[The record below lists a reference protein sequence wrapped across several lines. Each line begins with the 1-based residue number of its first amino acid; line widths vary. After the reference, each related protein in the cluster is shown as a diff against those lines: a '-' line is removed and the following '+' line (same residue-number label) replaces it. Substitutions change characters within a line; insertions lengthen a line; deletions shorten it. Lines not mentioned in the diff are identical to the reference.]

1 MENKTIQKTHTAN
14 EMWQIRALQFP
25 EIERHDYDDYVSFC
39 GTRDALKLSGLVP
52 IGTMF
57 PDECNA
63 KRGVRWRSST
73 GRRFVLSKGCG
84 PTGSFRL
91 TIFATPAEK
100 RQMSNARRVAVEV
113 KAIDRSLRS
122 MDISEQEFRESM
134 RRFIPAG
141 WRAVR
146 DQGTMQ
152 DAWEYSPEVMSALQ
166 ARFND
171 IHALLTT
178 GEVVRKP
185 DSVNALKAR
194 KAALQDGRLQSW
206 IASLHA

>member
-1 MENKTIQKTHTAN
+1 MNATIREAETAN
-14 EMWQIRALQFP
+14 GWKQIRSLQFP
-25 EIERHDYDDYVSFC
+25 DIERHDYDDYVSFC
-39 GTRDALKLSGLVP
+39 GTRDALRSSGLVP
-52 IGTMF
+52 NGTMF

-73 GRRFVLSKGCG
+73 GRRFVLSKGWG
-84 PTGSFRL
+84 PTGTFRL
-91 TIFATPAEK
+91 TIFATPVEK
-100 RQMSNARRVAVEV
+100 RQMSNARRVAIEVE
-113 KAIDRSLRS
+113 AIDRSLRS

-146 DQGTMQ
+146 DQGTLQ
-152 DAWEYSPEVMSALQ
+152 ETWEYSPEVMSALQ
-166 ARFND
+166 DRFND